1 MTDNDRLI
9 FKDRVQSL
17 ALSLLQNATV
27 QATITDDG
35 VALRI
40 EFVGLGSAVLCVPR
54 DVARRNDALLC
65 MWLSIEIGYLLRDLC
80 REKYCQK

>member
-1 MTDNDRLI
+1 
-9 FKDRVQSL
+9 
-17 ALSLLQNATV
+17 
-27 QATITDDG
+27 
-35 VALRI
+35 LRI

-80 REKYCQK
+80 REKYYQK

>member
-35 VALRI
+35 VTLQI
-40 EFVGLGSAVLCVPR
+40 KFVGLGSDVLCVPG
-54 DVARRNDALLC
+54 DMARRNDALLC
-65 MWLSIEIGYLLRDLC
+65 VWLSIEVGYLLRDLC
-80 REKYCQK
+80 REKYYKK